1 MAPLLLELSSLEI
14 EPVEIVV
21 NAPESEQES
30 SLNTLS
36 AAQGDLEVL
45 TALTGKSIS
54 PANSGSHCGPAIP
67 ICCCCCPCCCC

>member
-45 TALTGKSIS
+45 AALTRKGIFTNDSSLK
-54 PANSGSHCGPAIP
+54 
-67 ICCCCCPCCCC
+67 CCCCLVCCCCVCA

>member
-45 TALTGKSIS
+45 TALTRKGIFTNDSSLK
-54 PANSGSHCGPAIP
+54 
-67 ICCCCCPCCCC
+67 CCCCLVCCCCVCA